1 MMNDWQYSFMTDISI
16 LFTTMVMWFI
26 FSKEKET
33 KYKILNFIVGILLGI
48 GYVLLFKWKG

>member
-1 MMNDWQYSFMTDISI
+1 MNDWQYSFMTDISI